1 MSSKVYKETPEKSV
15 FWQRLPYSE
24 LENLL
29 ASQDLDPEN
38 NFPGSDQEGP
48 EDEETAPVGGSDAA
62 QSLRLEEEQR
72 LWESRKKLWEEEALR
87 KVDEGYKAGFQKGL
101 AEAKALWEKE
111 AASLRENFANTLREL
126 EEVRKKVYGSA
137 ERELLAII
145 REAVKKIV
153 SVEIK
158 NSDGFI
164 LQTVQEAMQNASSN
178 KEITIRLH
186 PEDFRYLK
194 EHNAELT
201 QRTSGKSF
209 TLTEDASLTRGGC
222 VVVTPAGDVDAR
234 VETKLEEVLKVL
246 EEP

>member
-1 MSSKVYKETPEKSV
+1 M
-15 FWQRLPYSE
+15 
-24 LENLL
+24 
-29 ASQDLDPEN
+29 
-38 NFPGSDQEGP
+38 
-48 EDEETAPVGGSDAA
+48 
-62 QSLRLEEEQR
+62 
-72 LWESRKKLWEEEALR
+72 
-87 KVDEGYKAGFQKGL
+87 
-101 AEAKALWEKE
+101 AEAKALGEKE

-201 QRTSGKSF
+201 QRTKGKSF
-209 TLTEDASLTRGGC
+209 TRQDAS
-222 VVVTPAGDVDAR
+222 
-234 VETKLEEVLKVL
+234 
-246 EEP
+246 